1 MKKLSLYFLS
11 VFLFLANG
19 RAQQLQLTNY
29 SPREG
34 VPVYGVNSIFQ
45 DSKGWMWFTTGY
57 EVMRYDGHRF
67 RIWPRAANTP
77 MNFCFRIREVN
88 KEIWIMAA
96 PYTLKVSGDSLR
108 KVEYINNAGDAI
120 DHVLQKGES
129 YFLGKDGVYRMI
141 GDDFK
146 PYITDASLSVN
157 SPNSLITF
165 NDSLLIS
172 CQERER
178 LIIFNINQKRFYA
191 VNIPITDI
199 QTDQKKNVFLLV
211 RGKGIMRLKQITI
224 NDNVP
229 VIAADPVV
237 VFHEPKYTTFI
248 VDGQGSF
255 WTVNQ
260 FTELVKLGPGKERR
274 TFNESDGLPSLWFNE
289 MFVDREK
296 NLWICFNSGLCKI
309 RTTNWERYTIGE
321 ALYSNHILFLP
332 MARVGT
338 KNSLEH
344 RME

>member
-1 MKKLSLYFLS
+1 MLQRYINIALFLHAGSKKTFLS
-11 VFLFLANG
+11 QKNCNLRKTWLRSHGKSCPYIFYHVFSFSHNIWS
-19 RAQQLQLTNY
+19 QQLQLTNY

-120 DHVLQKGES
+120 DHVLQNGQS
-129 YFLGKDGVYRMI
+129 YFLGKDGVYTMI
-141 GDDFK
+141 GDHFK

-172 CQERER
+172 CQEGER
-178 LIIFNINQKRFYA
+178 LIIFNIKQKRFYC
-191 VNIPITDI
+191 
-199 QTDQKKNVFLLV
+199 
-211 RGKGIMRLKQITI
+211 
-224 NDNVP
+224 
-229 VIAADPVV
+229 
-237 VFHEPKYTTFI
+237 
-248 VDGQGSF
+248 S
-255 WTVNQ
+255 Q
-260 FTELVKLGPGKERR
+260 FG
-274 TFNESDGLPSLWFNE
+274 
-289 MFVDREK
+289 
-296 NLWICFNSGLCKI
+296 
-309 RTTNWERYTIGE
+309 RY
-321 ALYSNHILFLP
+321 
-332 MARVGT
+332 
-338 KNSLEH
+338 
-344 RME
+344 